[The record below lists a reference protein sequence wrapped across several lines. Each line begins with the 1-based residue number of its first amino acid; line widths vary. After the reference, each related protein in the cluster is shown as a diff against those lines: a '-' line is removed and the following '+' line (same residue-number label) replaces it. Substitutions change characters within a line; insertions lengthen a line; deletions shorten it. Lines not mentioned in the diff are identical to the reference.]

1 MTTTEIAEAPQPP
14 GADGTGT
21 RPARERKPMS
31 KRRKH
36 FWLRV
41 VAYGTLLG
49 AWQVTAMIKG
59 PFFLPTIPEVFAAM
73 PKLFEQG
80 YITTL
85 GISIQQLV
93 IGFTLSLVIA
103 IPLGALMGASKTID
117 AALTPFVN
125 ALYVT
130 SKESLLPLL
139 IIIFGA
145 QLGYLVA
152 VVVFF
157 AVFFPIMNTAAG
169 VRYVEGS
176 LSEMANA
183 FCTSRWRMYTRIYL
197 PAAAPFVVAG
207 VRLGLG
213 MAIKGMVIAELWIS
227 IGTGH
232 LLRQFGALRELDLY
246 FALAILVIAVALLA
260 DKALYL
266 VETRLM
272 HGTTKAGGL

>member
-1 MTTTEIAEAPQPP
+1 MTVTAVEQSTGPSGEP
-14 GADGTGT
+14 GT
-21 RPARERKPMS
+21 RRKRPPMS
-31 KRRKH
+31 KKRKH

-41 VAYGTLLG
+41 VAYGAIL
-49 AWQVTAMIKG
+49 AVWQITAMIQG
-59 PFFLPTIPEVFAAM
+59 PFFLPTIPEVLAAM
-73 PKLFEQG
+73 PELVSAG
-80 YITTL
+80 YAATL
-85 GISIQQLV
+85 AISIQQLI
-93 IGFTLSLVIA
+93 IGFALSLAIA
-103 IPLGALMGASKTID
+103 IPLGALMGASKVVD

-145 QLGYLVA
+145 QLGYLVS

-183 FCTSRWRMYTRIYL
+183 FCTSKWRMYTRIYL

-207 VRLGLG
+207 IRLGLG

-246 FALAILVIAVALLA
+246 FALAILVIAIALFA
-260 DKALYL
+260 DKILYL
-266 VETRLM
+266 IETRLFR
-272 HGTTKAGGL
+272 GTTKAGGQ

>member
-1 MTTTEIAEAPQPP
+1 MTVTAVEEAKGPSGEP
-14 GADGTGT
+14 GTQRN
-21 RPARERKPMS
+21 RPPMS
-31 KRRKH
+31 KKRKH

-41 VAYGTLLG
+41 VAYGAIL
-49 AWQVTAMIKG
+49 AVWQITAMIQG
-59 PFFLPTIPEVFAAM
+59 PFFLPTIPEVLAAM
-73 PKLFEQG
+73 PELVSAG
-80 YITTL
+80 YAATL
-85 GISIQQLV
+85 AISIQQLI
-93 IGFTLSLVIA
+93 IGFALSLAIA
-103 IPLGALMGASKTID
+103 IPLGALMGASKVVD

-145 QLGYLVA
+145 QLGYLVS

-183 FCTSRWRMYTRIYL
+183 FCTSKWRMYTRIYL

-207 VRLGLG
+207 IRLGLG

-246 FALAILVIAVALLA
+246 FALAILVIAVALFA
-260 DKALYL
+260 DKILYL
-266 VETRLM
+266 IETRLLR
-272 HGTTKAGGL
+272 GTTKAGGQ

>member
-1 MTTTEIAEAPQPP
+1 MTITAVEESQRPSGEPGTE
-14 GADGTGT
+14 GK
-21 RPARERKPMS
+21 RPSMS
-31 KRRKH
+31 KKRRH
-36 FWLRV
+36 FWMRV
-41 VAYGTLLG
+41 VAYGGIL
-49 AWQVTAMIKG
+49 AVWQITAMIQG
-59 PFFLPTIPEVFAAM
+59 PFFLPTIPEVLAAM
-73 PKLFEQG
+73 PELVSAG
-80 YITTL
+80 YTATL
-85 GISIQQLV
+85 AVSIQQLI
-93 IGFTLSLVIA
+93 IGFVLSLAIA
-103 IPLGALMGASKTID
+103 IPLGALMGASKVVD

-145 QLGYLVA
+145 QLGYLVS

-246 FALAILVIAVALLA
+246 FALAILVIAIALFA
-260 DKALYL
+260 DKILYL
-266 VETRLM
+266 IETRLLR
-272 HGTTKAGGL
+272 GTTKAGGQ

>member
-1 MTTTEIAEAPQPP
+1 MTTTAIEESQRSP
-14 GADGTGT
+14 ADPDGG
-21 RPARERKPMS
+21 RKRTPMS
-31 KRRKH
+31 KKRKH
-36 FWLRV
+36 FWMRV
-41 VAYGTLLG
+41 VAYSAILA
-49 AWQVTAMIKG
+49 AWQITAMIQG
-59 PFFLPTIPEVFAAM
+59 PFFLPTIPEVLAAM
-73 PKLFEQG
+73 PELVHAG
-80 YITTL
+80 YTTTL
-85 GISIQQLV
+85 AISIQQLV
-93 IGFTLSLVIA
+93 IGFGLSLAIA
-103 IPLGALMGASKTID
+103 IPLGALMGASKVVD

-145 QLGYLVA
+145 ELGYLVS

-183 FCTSRWRMYTRIYL
+183 FCTSKWRMYTRIYL

-232 LLRQFGALRELDLY
+232 LLRQFGSLRELDLY
-246 FALAILVIAVALLA
+246 FALAILVIAIALFA
-260 DKALYL
+260 DKILYL
-266 VETRLM
+266 IETRLLR
-272 HGTTKAGGL
+272 GTTKAGGQ

>member
-1 MTTTEIAEAPQPP
+1 MTVTAVAESQRSS
-14 GADGTGT
+14 GESGDRRK
-21 RPARERKPMS
+21 RPPMS

-36 FWLRV
+36 FWMRV
-41 VAYGTLLG
+41 VAYGSILA
-49 AWQVTAMIKG
+49 AWQITAMIRG
-59 PFFLPTIPEVFAAM
+59 PFFLPTIPEVLAAM
-73 PKLFEQG
+73 PELVRSG
-80 YITTL
+80 YTATL
-85 GISIQQLV
+85 AVSIQQLV
-93 IGFTLSLVIA
+93 LGFALSLVIA
-103 IPLGALMGASKTID
+103 IPLGALMGASRVVD

-145 QLGYLVA
+145 QLGYLVS

-169 VRYVEGS
+169 VRYVEGE

-246 FALAILVIAVALLA
+246 FALAILVIAIALFA
-260 DKALYL
+260 DKLL
-266 VETRLM
+266 HLIETRVLR
-272 HGTTKAGGL
+272 GTTKAGGQ

>member
-1 MTTTEIAEAPQPP
+1 MTVTAVEEAAGPSGAP
-14 GADGTGT
+14 GTQRR
-21 RPARERKPMS
+21 RPPMS
-31 KRRKH
+31 KKRKH

-41 VAYGTLLG
+41 VAYGGILG
-49 AWQVTAMIKG
+49 VWQITAMIQG
-59 PFFLPTIPEVFAAM
+59 PFFLPTIPEVLAAM
-73 PKLFEQG
+73 PELVSAG
-80 YITTL
+80 YAATL
-85 GISIQQLV
+85 AISIQQLI
-93 IGFTLSLVIA
+93 IGFALSLAIA
-103 IPLGALMGASKTID
+103 IPLGALMGASKVVD

-145 QLGYLVA
+145 QLGYLVS

-183 FCTSRWRMYTRIYL
+183 FCTSKWRMYTRIYL

-207 VRLGLG
+207 IRLGLG

-246 FALAILVIAVALLA
+246 FALAILVIAIALFA
-260 DKALYL
+260 DKILYL
-266 VETRLM
+266 IETRLFR
-272 HGTTKAGGL
+272 GTTKAGGQ

>member
-1 MTTTEIAEAPQPP
+1 MTVTAVEEATGPSGEP
-14 GADGTGT
+14 GTQRN
-21 RPARERKPMS
+21 RPPMS
-31 KRRKH
+31 KKRKH

-41 VAYGTLLG
+41 VAYGAIL
-49 AWQVTAMIKG
+49 AVWQITAMIQG
-59 PFFLPTIPEVFAAM
+59 PFFLPTIPEVLAAM
-73 PKLFEQG
+73 PELVSAG
-80 YITTL
+80 YAATL
-85 GISIQQLV
+85 AISIQQLI
-93 IGFTLSLVIA
+93 IGFALSLAIA
-103 IPLGALMGASKTID
+103 IPLGALMGASKVVD

-145 QLGYLVA
+145 QLGYLVS

-183 FCTSRWRMYTRIYL
+183 FCTSKWRMYTRIYL

-207 VRLGLG
+207 IRLGLG

-246 FALAILVIAVALLA
+246 FALAILVIAVALFA
-260 DKALYL
+260 DKILYL
-266 VETRLM
+266 IETRLLR
-272 HGTTKAGGL
+272 GTTKAGGQ

>member
-1 MTTTEIAEAPQPP
+1 MTATVVSEVPP
-14 GADGTGT
+14 PSSTAKS
-21 RPARERKPMS
+21 ARKPMS

-41 VAYGTLLG
+41 VAYGSIL
-49 AWQVTAMIKG
+49 AIWQITAMIRG
-59 PFFLPTIPEVFAAM
+59 PFFLPTIPEVLAAM
-73 PKLFEQG
+73 PRLVADG
-80 YITTL
+80 YAATL
-85 GISIQQLV
+85 AVSVQQLV
-93 IGFTLSLVIA
+93 LGFTLSLVIA
-103 IPLGALMGASKTID
+103 IPLGALMGASKMVD

-207 VRLGLG
+207 IRLGLG

-246 FALAILVIAVALLA
+246 FALAILVISLALIA
-260 DKALYL
+260 DKGLHL
-266 VETRLM
+266 VETRLL
-272 HGTTKAGGL
+272 HGTTKATGR